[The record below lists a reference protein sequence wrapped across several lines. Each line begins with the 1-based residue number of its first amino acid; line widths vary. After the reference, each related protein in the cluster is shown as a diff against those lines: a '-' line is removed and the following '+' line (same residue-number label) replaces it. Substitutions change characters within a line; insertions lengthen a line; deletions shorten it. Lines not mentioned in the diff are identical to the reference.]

1 MSDQTKDD
9 PTKDEELKAASANL
23 EYYLNSAILVI
34 NWNCMDQGEVEED
47 GKREKIAAAYNR
59 FEIQIRDRFPK
70 TAAIIN
76 SSLHLFAAIS
86 DLYTI
91 DIDFSD
97 PERYVPDSYY
107 EEPDLVI
114 GTSAHQAVIFF
125 LQRAIEADFWKNT
138 KFILDKW
145 HTELLP
151 KLFQKQ
157 LQARMHWERLR
168 VFKTSVIRGN
178 HAFEN
183 LPSTAEQIEAEADIF
198 DMARRKMT
206 IGGQEAKFSPVPFK
220 LIHYL
225 YTSKNKS
232 ASFDELRVN
241 VWGSEVGDR
250 GILSAKDKCNAA
262 LLESGLFETWNLSGS
277 TSTQYIALK
286 APHK

>member
-1 MSDQTKDD
+1 MNAKDNE
-9 PTKDEELKAASANL
+9 KLKAASANL
-23 EYYLNSAILVI
+23 SYYLDSAILVI

-70 TAAIIN
+70 TAKIIN

-97 PERYVPDSYY
+97 PEMYVPDSYY

-138 KFILDKW
+138 KFIIDKW

-168 VFKTSVIRGN
+168 VFKTSVFQAD
-178 HAFEN
+178 HAFEKIPEIQLRTITRGQVKGIIDAKREN
-183 LPSTAEQIEAEADIF
+183 KECKYTLK
-198 DMARRKMT
+198 RK
-206 IGGQEAKFSPVPFK
+206 
-220 LIHYL
+220 HYEEWPEPL
-225 YTSKNKS
+225 NKKKDKSNSKNS
-232 ASFDELRVN
+232 
-241 VWGSEVGDR
+241 
-250 GILSAKDKCNAA
+250 
-262 LLESGLFETWNLSGS
+262 SGS
-277 TSTQYIALK
+277 SGYKYDLK
-286 APHK
+286 ELIPVLNRQFPGIDWEKF